1 MVLWHYVAS
10 VVIVNGAATTRLGMG
25 TLPFML
31 DALVLLALTAIIGLT
46 VSWIIHWGPV
56 KRWRRRLRTRRHLR
70 RWAHIPAPVKRPC
83 AGRVIVSL
91 TVAPSRLIPLQR
103 TVSTLLNQS
112 CVPDEIHINVPWRF
126 RRTGEHYV
134 LPAWMLSPDAR
145 VMIHRVEDD
154 GPATKTVAT
163 VERIDASSDTLVIIA
178 DDDTLYPQR
187 AIEVLLRAHAL
198 DPAAVHGCS
207 GYGLGPSWESV
218 LAKGEMDVE
227 VIEGWAGFVA
237 HRRHFAEGFPEH
249 VRAAN
254 ECRSCLLHD
263 DIVVSN
269 WFALQ
274 GVRRRQIHDPAF
286 NRRLMREL
294 GAQQDYGYLPDA
306 LHQGSAPADRAR
318 LAAEF
323 LSSLGLWRLVSPSPQ
338 PAPQ

>member
-1 MVLWHYVAS
+1 
-10 VVIVNGAATTRLGMG
+10 VVIGSATRRSSRG

-31 DALVLLALTAIIGLT
+31 DVLVLLAMAAAVGLA
-46 VSWIIHWGPV
+46 VSWIVHWGPV

-70 RWAHIPAPVKRPC
+70 RWARVATPVERPC
-83 AGRVIVSL
+83 SSRVVVSL

-103 TVSTLLNQS
+103 TVATLLNQS
-112 CVPDEIHINVPWRF
+112 CVPDEIHINVPWTF
-126 RRTGEHYV
+126 RRTGEDYV
-134 LPAWMLSPDAR
+134 LPTWMLSPDAR

-163 VERIDASSDTLVIIA
+163 VERIDASSDTLLIIA

-187 AIEVLLRAHAL
+187 AIEVLLQAHVS

-274 GVRRRQIHDPAF
+274 GVRRRQIHDPSF

-318 LAAEF
+318 LAAVF
-323 LSSLGLWRLVSPSPQ
+323 LSRLGLWRLVSPSPQ
-338 PAPQ
+338 PAAQ